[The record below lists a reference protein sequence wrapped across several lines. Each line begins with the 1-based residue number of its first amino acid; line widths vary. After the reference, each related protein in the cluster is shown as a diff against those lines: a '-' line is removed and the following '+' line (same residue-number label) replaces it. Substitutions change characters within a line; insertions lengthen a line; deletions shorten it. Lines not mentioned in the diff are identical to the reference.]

1 LLVRCGVT
9 ARLWSCVNLGLEGTC
24 RLGLKGYGLIRGV
37 VGRCSSP
44 ETSPPCCVLSFL
56 LLTGRSPS
64 KLCKVVLKAYPL
76 SSCPP
81 ASPFRRFASAA
92 GQFVLLAGLR
102 AQVAPSLTSPSAPGQ
117 PKSGQMA
124 ASSVGEEFPQVTQ
137 ERYAAISHRIVEDTT
152 GRTRDA
158 DVDGALVLLVWAE
171 RLRTFVSRV

>member
-1 LLVRCGVT
+1 MVLCK
-9 ARLWSCVNLGLEGTC
+9 LGLGRYLPTGSEGVWPHQ
-24 RLGLKGYGLIRGV
+24 RRSRPLLISGNQPALLR
-37 VGRCSSP
+37 
-44 ETSPPCCVLSFL
+44 TLLSPPHRPIPIQTLQ
-56 LLTGRSPS
+56 GRPQ
-64 KLCKVVLKAYPL
+64 AYPL